1 MESKKTRGGARAGA
15 GRKTT
20 GEAGKTSVITVR
32 ISPGEKATIEAKA
45 KQAGKSVSRY
55 IIDLALSAL

>member
-20 GEAGKTSVITVR
+20 GEAGKTSAITVR
-32 ISPGEKATIEAKA
+32 ISPGEKTAIEAKA
-45 KQAGKSVSRY
+45 KQAGKSLSRY